1 MRALIRAEMRIR
13 HFHQSGERRE
23 DEADAADDEI
33 RWHLVRSESEQLD
46 GVVELDRAEDEAVV
60 FEFREPDLQSV
71 ADAHGEDRGPGRLI
85 GDGRVVVTIDDREG
99 VRRQHGLHTS
109 GLLPRDT
116 HGDEARPSAARCG
129 AARAHL
135 FENAER

>member
-1 MRALIRAEMRIR
+1 MEMRTIGS
-13 HFHQSGERRE
+13 FHRLGEGRE

-33 RWHLVRSESEQLD
+33 RWHLVGSESEQLH
-46 GVVELDRAEDEAVV
+46 GVIELDRAQDEAIV
-60 FEFREPDLQSV
+60 FKFGEPDLQSV
-71 ADAHGEDRGPGRLI
+71 ADAHGEDRGLRRLI
-85 GDGRVVVTIDDREG
+85 GDGRVVVAVDDGEG
-99 VRRQHGLHTS
+99 VRRQHGLHAG

-135 FENAER
+135 LENAER